1 MKTKEQRVYLEGVA
15 FAARVAKERG
25 LAGLEEELAFRG
37 ANSVPLNVSRHEL
50 SGTSEGG

>member
-1 MKTKEQRVYLEGVA
+1 MA

-50 SGTSEGG
+50 SGGQAKGDRA